1 MQGCGETERRDNYF
15 GPQGRGPQPSVC
27 QMLMQ
32 NNMFETCAKGNIES
46 LLHKTA
52 KCTHDF
58 IKSSLRPPFK
68 ITYPALIGLMM
79 GLLV

>member
-1 MQGCGETERRDNYF
+1 MQGCGEAERRVNCF

-32 NNMFETCAKGNIES
+32 NNMFEACAKGNIES
-46 LLHKTA
+46 LLHKAA

-58 IKSSLRPPFK
+58 IKSSLRPLCE
-68 ITYPALIGLMM
+68 ITCPALLGLML
-79 GLLV
+79 GLPV